1 MNPAY
6 RPHLPPLTLIRL
18 ITVLASLLL
27 SWLAVTLN
35 AQPNTDAYI
44 YVRTAEIALE
54 QGLSAAYGHYQWA
67 HMSLV
72 MAMIHKITG
81 LSMFQAAYLLNALTF
96 ALMSL
101 AFVNLVAA
109 LAPTRRVVWLAM
121 LVILSF
127 PLINEFRAYII
138 RDIGFL
144 GFALIAMLQL
154 IHFNRTLLLRHAVLF
169 VTASLAAALFRPEA
183 LLLMYVS
190 PVTLLMNK
198 SLSENN
204 RRRGFLRLEIIA
216 LLAIAP
222 LLFVFAFSQV
232 ELQQQLQSFAL
243 IYQPFLNNLQDIFQ
257 PDAALNAA
265 VFGEYGAQFVGQYS
279 GIFLFV
285 GLLAVLLAC
294 LIDSLGLVGAPL
306 LAYGYIKR
314 LVKLEHPV
322 MNVPLIWA
330 GTSLLIL
337 LAFILLTRFITTRY
351 ALMFCTVLLIFIPF
365 IVDRSWRI
373 AAAENRIRRFA
384 ALMTFLLLFA
394 FIDSHISFGDPKR
407 HLQEATAWI
416 EQSTRRDAPLVT
428 NEIYLAYETG
438 RVEDYDV
445 VRREM
450 EPELLMQAAPGTIFA
465 LTPRGSFDQQLQAEI
480 NRGALRLIRSFSAER
495 GADLM
500 VFEKELP

>member
-18 ITVLASLLL
+18 ITVIASLLL

-35 AQPNTDAYI
+35 EQPNTDAYI

-54 QGLSAAYGHYQWA
+54 QGLTAAYGHYQWA
-67 HMSLV
+67 HMSLLI
-72 MAMIHKITG
+72 ALIHSVSG
-81 LSMFQAAYLLNALTF
+81 LTMFQAAYLLHALTF

-101 AFVNLVAA
+101 AFVNLIAA

-121 LVILSF
+121 LTVLSF

-144 GFALIAMLQL
+144 GFSLIAMLQL
-154 IHFNRTLLLRHAVLF
+154 IYFNRTLLLRHAVFF
-169 VTASLAAALFRPEA
+169 VAASLAAALFRPEA

-204 RRRGFLRLEIIA
+204 RRRGFLRLELIA
-216 LLAIAP
+216 LLAIVP
-222 LLFVFAFSQV
+222 LVIAFAFSQV
-232 ELQQQLQSFAL
+232 DIQQQLQAFAQ
-243 IYQPFLNNLQDIFQ
+243 IYQPFINNLQDIFQ
-257 PDAALNAA
+257 PDAVLNTA

-279 GIFLFV
+279 GIFLLI

-306 LAYGYIKR
+306 LAYGYLKR
-314 LVKLEHPV
+314 LVKLEHPA
-322 MNVPLIWA
+322 MNVLLIWA
-330 GTSLLIL
+330 GTSLLVL
-337 LAFILLTRFITTRY
+337 VAFILLTRFITTRY
-351 ALMFCTVLLIFIPF
+351 ALMFCTVLLVFIPF

-373 AAAENRIRRFA
+373 AAAEYRVKRFA
-384 ALMTFLLLFA
+384 GLMIFLLLFA

-407 HLQEATAWI
+407 HLQDAARWI
-416 EQSTRRDAPLVT
+416 EQSTRSSAPLIT

-438 RVEDYDV
+438 RIEDYDT

-450 EPELLMQAAPGTIFA
+450 EPELLFQASPGTIFA
-465 LTPRGSFDQQLQAEI
+465 LTPRGSFDRQLQAEI
-480 NRGALRLIRSFSAER
+480 NRGALRVIRSFEAER
-495 GADLM
+495 GAALI
-500 VFEKELP
+500 VLEKELP